1 MIRNIRHTG
10 IVVRNLDNAIRF
22 YEGLGFSI
30 CKREVEK
37 GPYIDKIV
45 GLDNAEI
52 EIAKLKS
59 PCGGLLEL
67 LKYQSH
73 QVEKEISNQPS
84 NQIGCSHIAL
94 TVKNID
100 QTLKYIRKNGGSTCN
115 VPARLPGSALRVA
128 YCHDFEGNLVEIVED
143 N

>member
-30 CKREVEK
+30 WKREVEK

-94 TVKNID
+94 TVKNIN
-100 QTLKYIRKNGGSTCN
+100 QTLKYIRESGGSTCN
-115 VPARLPGSALRVA
+115 VPASLPGSAVRVA